1 MTCCLGVLSLLIG
14 GICFRTWLPV
24 IELNV
29 NKLVKNVEITD
40 RVDSQRCQRWNSS
53 MRMDSILVKMHH
65 SYLWLLIMNGHVF
78 FNKQYANNLWPCQR
92 LSWLH
97 VRVQMLTNAIPWRFG
112 MTHHI
117 GVWQTPQEHNP
128 MWTIGDL
135 GYTPYL
141 LIDWNLVTL
150 LPLIDSK
157 KQDWVWQG
165 PPFVRLNVHPNQQN
179 LWIVR
184 NLP

>member
-1 MTCCLGVLSLLIG
+1 MLMGVLSLLIG
-14 GICFRTWLPV
+14 VICFRTWLRV

-29 NKLVKNVEITD
+29 NKLLKNVEITD
-40 RVDSQRCQRWNSS
+40 RVSSQRCQRWNSS
-53 MRMDSILVKMHH
+53 MTMDHFGQDASFISMIID
-65 SYLWLLIMNGHVF
+65 SEWSCCF
-78 FNKQYANNLWPCQR
+78 SRKQYPNNLWPCQR

-141 LIDWNLVTL
+141 LIDWILVTL

-157 KQDWVWQG
+157 KQDWVWHG
-165 PPFVRLNVHPNQQN
+165 PPFVRLNIHPNQQN
-179 LWIVR
+179 LWIAR